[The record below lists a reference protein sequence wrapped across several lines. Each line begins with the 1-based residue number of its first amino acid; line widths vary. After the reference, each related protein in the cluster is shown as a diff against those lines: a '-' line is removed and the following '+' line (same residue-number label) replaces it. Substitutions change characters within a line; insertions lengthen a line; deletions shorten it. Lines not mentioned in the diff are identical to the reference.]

1 MTDGLRNNHSG
12 SRRRVWQVFR
22 CFDLVFWVKLKSVVT
37 RRRLLTAVES
47 CQARSLSTR
56 FVRFGK
62 WGNW

>member
-1 MTDGLRNNHSG
+1 M
-12 SRRRVWQVFR
+12 FR